1 MKYDSIGF
9 DLDGTLWNPLEAITE
24 AWIITADKYNL
35 PRITKEDMAGALG
48 LNKIDLMNK
57 LYPELDSETQMKFF
71 EDGVVTC
78 DKILSEKGGMLFDG
92 LEETLSELK
101 KHFKLYIVSNCQD
114 GYIETFLRFHKLEG
128 YFCDSEHPD
137 ARCLPK
143 GENLKTLLE
152 RNGFKNSIFV
162 GDTQGDADAAKFAD
176 LPFIFA
182 SFGFGNV
189 ETPDY
194 TINTFPEILN
204 IVM

>member
-24 AWIITADKYNL
+24 AWIITADKHNL

-57 LYPELDSETQMKFF
+57 LYPGLDSEAQMKFF
-71 EDGVVTC
+71 EDGIVAC
-78 DKILSEKGGMLFDG
+78 DEILSQKGGMLFDG
-92 LEETLSELK
+92 LEETLAELK

-114 GYIETFLRFHKLEG
+114 GYIETFLRFHKLED

-143 GENLKTLLE
+143 GENLKILLE

-162 GDTQGDADAAKFAD
+162 GDTQGDYEATLEAGI
-176 LPFIFA
+176 PFIWA
-182 SFGFGNV
+182 SYGFG
-189 ETPDY
+189 TPAGYDAKIEKIEDLLHLEY
-194 TINTFPEILN
+194 
-204 IVM
+204 